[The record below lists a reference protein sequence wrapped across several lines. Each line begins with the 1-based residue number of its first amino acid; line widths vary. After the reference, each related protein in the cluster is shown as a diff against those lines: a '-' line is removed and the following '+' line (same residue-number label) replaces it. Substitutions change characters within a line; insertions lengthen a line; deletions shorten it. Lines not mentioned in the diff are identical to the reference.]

1 MIGPGKSCHYEGVDF
16 RGIKLKTYS
25 ERKIELRE
33 LKSRQFMS
41 SDQPYELKSLDVALS
56 IGGRKKEDVK
66 NTHLKVATAVK
77 SGGHLIWK
85 GALVTVEVCVLCGW
99 TFSNQFD
106 IAL

>member
-1 MIGPGKSCHYEGVDF
+1 MRNKEIVIGPGKSCHYKGVDF

-25 ERKIELRE
+25 ERRVELRG

-66 NTHLKVATAVK
+66 HTHLKVANAVK
-77 SGGHLIWK
+77 SRGHLIWK
-85 GALVTVEVCVLCGW
+85 GVLVTVEVCVL
-99 TFSNQFD
+99 
-106 IAL
+106 